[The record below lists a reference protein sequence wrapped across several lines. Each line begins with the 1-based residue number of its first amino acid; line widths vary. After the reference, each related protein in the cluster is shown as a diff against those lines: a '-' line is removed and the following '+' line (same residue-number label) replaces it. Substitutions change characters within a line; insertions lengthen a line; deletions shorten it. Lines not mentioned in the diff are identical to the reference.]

1 MDAFG
6 SEVEMLLFDI
16 FYENL
21 NKSQFNIVKLDV
33 LSVYKNKYI
42 EAQTSKGKEKT

>member
-6 SEVEMLLFDI
+6 SEVKMLLFDI
-16 FYENL
+16 FCENI

-33 LSVYKNKYI
+33 LSVYKNQSL
-42 EAQTSKGKEKT
+42 ESQTSKGKQET